1 MDHNSHS
8 APLEDSSEDASRRP
22 LIDVGRIDRQ
32 VKASSLKKVGQ
43 LIDTHPAEAL
53 AIVRTWMYQ
62 DA

>member
-1 MDHNSHS
+1 MEHNS
-8 APLEDSSEDASRRP
+8 ATLEDASERP

-43 LIDTHPAEAL
+43 LIDTHPQEAL

-62 DA
+62 EG

>member
-1 MDHNSHS
+1 MEHNPHS
-8 APLEDSSEDASRRP
+8 TPRDDPRRRP
-22 LIDVGRIDRQ
+22 VIDVGRIDRQ

-62 DA
+62 EA

>member
-1 MDHNSHS
+1 MEHNS
-8 APLEDSSEDASRRP
+8 ATLEDASGRP

-43 LIDTHPAEAL
+43 LIDTHPQEAL

-62 DA
+62 EG

>member
-1 MDHNSHS
+1 MEHKPHS
-8 APLEDSSEDASRRP
+8 APLEDASNPP
-22 LIDVGRIDRQ
+22 LIDVGRIERQ

>member
-1 MDHNSHS
+1 MENKPHS
-8 APLEDSSEDASRRP
+8 APLEDAGRRP

-43 LIDTHPAEAL
+43 LIDAHPAEAL